1 MGLTPRMNRVMRTV
15 FAALIALGLTLG
27 MTSTAQAR
35 EDVTLTLTELPGQVR
50 LIPGEAVELRLVTN
64 RTTGY
69 SWKARVRGDKQA
81 VSVGK
86 GIYSA
91 PETDLIGAPG
101 TTSWLIIAEEPGT
114 ATVRILATPPGGGN
128 PTVSSLRVIVM
139 KP

>member
-1 MGLTPRMNRVMRTV
+1 MNLVMRTV
-15 FAALIALGLTLG
+15 SATLIAFGLILSMG
-27 MTSTAQAR
+27 SAAHAR

-50 LIPGEAVELRLVTN
+50 LVPGEAVELRLVTN

-69 SWKARVRGDKQA
+69 TWKARVRGDKQA

-91 PETDLIGAPG
+91 PDTDLVGAPG

-114 ATVRILATPPGGGN
+114 ATVRIVATPPGGGD
-128 PTVSSLRVIVM
+128 PTVNTLRVIVM
-139 KP
+139 GEQ

>member
-1 MGLTPRMNRVMRTV
+1 MNPLTRVIT
-15 FAALIALGLTLG
+15 AALVALGLTLG
-27 MTSTAQAR
+27 MGGTAQAR

-50 LIPGEAVELRLVTN
+50 LIPGEAVELRLATN

-91 PETDLIGAPG
+91 PETDLVGAPG

-114 ATVRILATPPGGGN
+114 ATVRIVATPPGGGD
-128 PTVSSLRVIVM
+128 PTVSTLRVIVM
-139 KP
+139 KG

>member
-1 MGLTPRMNRVMRTV
+1 MNPLMRVIT
-15 FAALIALGLTLG
+15 AAIVALGLTLG
-27 MTSTAQAR
+27 MGGTAQAR

-50 LIPGEAVELRLVTN
+50 LIPGEAVELRLATN

-91 PETDLIGAPG
+91 PETDLVGAPG

-114 ATVRILATPPGGGN
+114 ATVRIMATPPGGGD
-128 PTVSSLRVIVM
+128 PTVSTLRVIVM
-139 KP
+139 RR